1 MRVTRVR
8 LPPQGSP
15 RGGRRRSWPW
25 LVLAWLVPA
34 WLVLG
39 VAVEELGNV
48 GVIDAG
54 EAPGGQRGQDVRVR
68 AGRRPGLTVPPF
80 GQRGRRAAAALAV
93 GTGGAAPGGRLAT
106 AEPAGVLE
114 RHAERDREPA
124 VGARIDLGDAE
135 IGARRGIRV
144 LVVRGEVVG
153 GPQHLPPRPLAA

>member
-39 VAVEELGNV
+39 VAVEELVNV

-80 GQRGRRAAAALAV
+80 GQRGPRSAAAPPRGA
-93 GTGGAAPGGRLAT
+93 GAARPRGPL
-106 AEPAGVLE
+106 PA
-114 RHAERDREPA
+114 PA
-124 VGARIDLGDAE
+124 PPAS
-135 IGARRGIRV
+135 
-144 LVVRGEVVG
+144 
-153 GPQHLPPRPLAA
+153 PRPPPPPS

>member
-39 VAVEELGNV
+39 VAIEELVNV

-80 GQRGRRAAAALAV
+80 GQRGRRSAAALAV
-93 GTGGAAPGGRLAT
+93 GAGGARPWGRPPAPGPTGGVEPHAA
-106 AEPAGVLE
+106 
-114 RHAERDREPA
+114 RDRQPA
-124 VGARIDLGDAE
+124 VC
-135 IGARRGIRV
+135 
-144 LVVRGEVVG
+144 
-153 GPQHLPPRPLAA
+153 